1 MPLASANSS
10 RSAFKFE
17 LEAAEEGVELE
28 LEVEAAEVEAMAE
41 MLLRPWAA
49 VAAGVPSCN
58 SVRDLANIR
67 T

>member
-17 LEAAEEGVELE
+17 LEAAEGVELE
-28 LEVEAAEVEAMAE
+28 LEVEAAEVEAMTE